1 MTGRTTSFCTVTSP
15 DKAKQNYFL
24 FLITSLYILSEIKL
38 CAESQKHFLSF
49 QNSYL
54 VNNNNTTLYQ
64 FSLLEAAT
72 KPNLSSFSAGLAAA
86 LHTQTSLE
94 LGRQTRIPQT
104 TAWAWSLWHPTVAW
118 PVIWFWGDVW
128 PVTRACIWPH
138 QWPPLDINMWIM
150 PDDKM

>member
-24 FLITSLYILSEIKL
+24 FLFSSLYILSEIKL

-72 KPNLSSFSAGLAAA
+72 KPNLSSFSAGLAVLLLRSDQSGAGQA
-86 LHTQTSLE
+86 DQDPTDHSLSLVTLTHNSCLACDLILGWCVASDQGLHL
-94 LGRQTRIPQT
+94 T
-104 TAWAWSLWHPTVAW
+104 T
-118 PVIWFWGDVW
+118 
-128 PVTRACIWPH
+128 PVTSSRYKYVNNAW
-138 QWPPLDINMWIM
+138 W
-150 PDDKM
+150 